1 MDPDGIRNQFG
12 YRSRKEKKIV
22 QISRFEMLDV
32 LFGGWR
38 LLL

>member
-1 MDPDGIRNQFG
+1 MGSEINLDIDPGR
-12 YRSRKEKKIV
+12 EKKIV